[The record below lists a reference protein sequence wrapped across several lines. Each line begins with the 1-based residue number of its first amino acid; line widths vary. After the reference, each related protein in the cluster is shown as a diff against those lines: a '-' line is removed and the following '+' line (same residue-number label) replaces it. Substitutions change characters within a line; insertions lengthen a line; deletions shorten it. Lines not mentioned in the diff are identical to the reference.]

1 MSLSPSAIIA
11 IVIVSCA
18 AICLCGYA
26 IWAVMYRDEADTFDN
41 TRPKG
46 EQAQYMREIRHK
58 NIEAFA
64 RELKHPGPA
73 LVYH

>member
-1 MSLSPSAIIA
+1 MALSPSATIA

-18 AICLCGYA
+18 AFCLCGYA
-26 IWAVMYRDEADTFDN
+26 IWAVMFKDKIDTIDN
-41 TRPKG
+41 TRPQG

-64 RELKHPGPA
+64 REIGQRGPPW
-73 LVYH
+73 VHH

>member
-1 MSLSPSAIIA
+1 MSLSPSAKIA

-18 AICLCGYA
+18 AVCLCGYA
-26 IWAVMYRDEADTFDN
+26 IWAVMYKDKTDTFDN
-41 TRPKG
+41 ARPQG

-64 RELKHPGPA
+64 RELKQPGPA
-73 LVYH
+73 WVHH